1 MGNIMEAKIK
11 TKWYA
16 VEIGGTTYRDYEI
29 KAESKEKAEEL
40 ALEAVNED
48 WEISKAWKQSAEVIS
63 VDKFVID
70 KDGVKIIG

>member
-48 WEISKAWKQSAEVIS
+48 WEISKAWKQSAEVES
-63 VDKFVID
+63 CEKYKLD
-70 KDGVKIIG
+70 KDGVKIIK